1 MAAGGPLSAAQCV
14 PKGMPAV
21 YPPLRGPIRAACGL
35 VFELRSRRMAPGWR
49 VFSKGKAPPDRRD
62 ACPMDPPPTHQL
74 SPSTAS
80 HAVIV
85 MSNMP
90 FAGVFEASLNVPG
103 HAFDIFTGL
112 MQSARDCAR
121 LKDAA
126 WQQVSLSSRTLC
138 SILLRQIPQDHHG
151 TEARAPL
158 KPTLRLCGFLTRACL
173 CLVCSAFRGNPEPT
187 PRRRLRASYST
198 DFYDSWR
205 YPRLLHEL
213 RMPSL
218 WSVAVRGFGDDRERK
233 MCRDSLRGR
242 MVSSDSYGSRTH
254 MRVYL

>member
-1 MAAGGPLSAAQCV
+1 MGWGPERLVKSTTPGSFCRNRDFLFSYLRMAAGGPLSAAQCV

-21 YPPLRGPIRAACGL
+21 HPPLRVAICGVRLALRATL
-35 VFELRSRRMAPGWR
+35 PMAPGWR

-90 FAGVFEASLNVPG
+90 FAGVFEASLHVPG

-126 WQQVSLSSRTLC
+126 WQQVSLSSQTLAHSGC
-138 SILLRQIPQDHHG
+138 TG
-151 TEARAPL
+151 
-158 KPTLRLCGFLTRACL
+158 
-173 CLVCSAFRGNPEPT
+173 SA
-187 PRRRLRASYST
+187 
-198 DFYDSWR
+198 
-205 YPRLLHEL
+205 
-213 RMPSL
+213 
-218 WSVAVRGFGDDRERK
+218 
-233 MCRDSLRGR
+233 
-242 MVSSDSYGSRTH
+242 
-254 MRVYL
+254 

>member
-1 MAAGGPLSAAQCV
+1 MV
-14 PKGMPAV
+14 PG
-21 YPPLRGPIRAACGL
+21 C
-35 VFELRSRRMAPGWR
+35 R
-49 VFSKGKAPPDRRD
+49 VFSEGKAPPDGCD
-62 ACPMDPPPTHQL
+62 AGPMDPPPTHQL
-74 SPSTAS
+74 SPSMAS

-90 FAGVFEASLNVPG
+90 FAGVFEASLHVPG

-158 KPTLRLCGFLTRACL
+158 KPTLRPCGFLAHACL
-173 CLVCSAFRGNPEPT
+173 CLVCSAFRGSPEPT
-187 PRRRLRASYST
+187 PRWGLRASYST
-198 DFYDSWR
+198 DSDDSWR
-205 YPRLLHEL
+205 YRRLLREL
-213 RMPSL
+213 RMPTL
-218 WSVAVRGFGDDRERK
+218 WSVAVGGCGDDRERK
-233 MCRDSLRGR
+233 MCRDSLRGG

-254 MRVYL
+254 MRVYLWLC

>member
-1 MAAGGPLSAAQCV
+1 MKPTTPGSFCRNRDFLFSYLRMAAGGPLSAAQRAL
-14 PKGMPAV
+14 KGMPAV
-21 YPPLRGPIRAACGL
+21 HPPLRAHIGGVRLGLRAAL
-35 VFELRSRRMAPGWR
+35 PMAPGWR

-138 SILLRQIPQDHHG
+138 SILLRQIPQNHHG
-151 TEARAPL
+151 IEARAPL
-158 KPTLRLCGFLTRACL
+158 KPTLRPCGFLTHACL
-173 CLVCSAFRGNPEPT
+173 CLVCSAFQGNPEPT
-187 PRRRLRASYST
+187 PRRGPIASYST
-198 DFYDSWR
+198 DFDDSWR
-205 YPRLLHEL
+205 YRRLLREL

-218 WSVAVRGFGDDRERK
+218 WPVVVGGFGDDR
-233 MCRDSLRGR
+233 
-242 MVSSDSYGSRTH
+242 
-254 MRVYL
+254 

>member
-1 MAAGGPLSAAQCV
+1 
-14 PKGMPAV
+14 MPAV
-21 YPPLRGPIRAACGL
+21 HPPLRTHFCGVRLGLRAAL
-35 VFELRSRRMAPGWR
+35 PMAPGCR
-49 VFSKGKAPPDRRD
+49 VFSEGKAPPDWCD

-138 SILLRQIPQDHHG
+138 SILLRQIPQNHHG

-158 KPTLRLCGFLTRACL
+158 KPTLRPCGFLAHACL
-173 CLVCSAFRGNPEPT
+173 CLVCSAFRGSPEST

-198 DFYDSWR
+198 DFDDSSR
-205 YPRLLHEL
+205 YPHSGGDLCGGLLEIGAFGV
-213 RMPSL
+213 RR
-218 WSVAVRGFGDDRERK
+218 VAVLDAPA
-233 MCRDSLRGR
+233 
-242 MVSSDSYGSRTH
+242 
-254 MRVYL
+254 